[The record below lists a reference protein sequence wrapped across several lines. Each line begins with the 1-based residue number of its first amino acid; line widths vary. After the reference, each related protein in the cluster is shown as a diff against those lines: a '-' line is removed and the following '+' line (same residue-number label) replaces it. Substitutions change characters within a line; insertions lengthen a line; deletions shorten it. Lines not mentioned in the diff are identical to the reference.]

1 MNLKKGQVID
11 LEIEKIAFGGNGL
24 GRYEGRVVFVP
35 GTMPGD
41 KVKAAFTKI
50 KDDFAEADLVE
61 VVQKSPDRI
70 EPKCK
75 FFDKC
80 GGCQFQFMPYEMQLQ
95 IKKQQVIDSFERI
108 GKLKNPPV
116 AEIIG
121 CDQQYYYRN
130 KMEFSFGYDEAMKF
144 AVGMHLPGR
153 RYDIL
158 DLTECFLESDFSAKI
173 VNIIREFIGVTK
185 WPPFK
190 YSIGEGFLQSLYIR
204 EGKRT
209 NEVMIN
215 LVTSDDMPSD
225 FDEKM
230 EELVKIL
237 SELRDEVN
245 PAKKI
250 TSIYWTKVISRRGVP
265 KQKRETLL
273 YGKRTLTEKL
283 ALKNGDELTFEILP
297 QAFFQVNTFQAE
309 ILYNQVAD
317 FALKKSHGTVFDLFC
332 GTGTIGLFL
341 AKHVEQ
347 VFGVELILDAVRTAR
362 ENAQFNKIFNIDFL
376 VGDVDKIL
384 HQLKD
389 RPSLIVVDPP
399 RAGLTKGMIGKLNDF
414 DAKTIIYVSC
424 NPATL
429 ARDCN
434 LLSEYGYKVGEI
446 VPVDMFPN
454 SYHIEC
460 VCLLER

>member
-1 MNLKKGQVID
+1 
-11 LEIEKIAFGGNGL
+11 
-24 GRYEGRVVFVP
+24 
-35 GTMPGD
+35 
-41 KVKAAFTKI
+41 
-50 KDDFAEADLVE
+50 
-61 VVQKSPDRI
+61 
-70 EPKCK
+70 
-75 FFDKC
+75 
-80 GGCQFQFMPYEMQLQ
+80 
-95 IKKQQVIDSFERI
+95 
-108 GKLKNPPV
+108 
-116 AEIIG
+116 
-121 CDQQYYYRN
+121 
-130 KMEFSFGYDEAMKF
+130 
-144 AVGMHLPGR
+144 
-153 RYDIL
+153 
-158 DLTECFLESDFSAKI
+158 
-173 VNIIREFIGVTK
+173 
-185 WPPFK
+185 
-190 YSIGEGFLQSLYIR
+190 
-204 EGKRT
+204 
-209 NEVMIN
+209 MIN

>member
-1 MNLKKGQVID
+1 MQLRKGQIID
-11 LEIEKIAFGGNGL
+11 LDIEKIAFGGNGL
-24 GRYEGRVVFVP
+24 GKFEGRVVFVP

-41 KVKAAFTKI
+41 KVKAAFTRI

-61 VVQKSPDRI
+61 VVKKSPDRI

-80 GGCQFQFMPYEMQLQ
+80 GGCQLQFMPYGMQLQ
-95 IKKQQVIDSFERI
+95 VKKQQVIDSFERI
-108 GKLKNPPV
+108 GKIKNPPV
-116 AEIIG
+116 SEIIG

-144 AVGMHLPGR
+144 AIGMHLPGR

-173 VNIIREFIGVTK
+173 VNEIRDFIIGTT

-209 NEVMIN
+209 NEVMVN
-215 LVTSDDMPSD
+215 LVTSDDIPED
-225 FDEKM
+225 FDKKM
-230 EELVKIL
+230 EECVEILAKIK
-237 SELRDEVN
+237 DEN
-245 PAKKI
+245 NSAKKI
-250 TSIYWTKVISRRGVP
+250 TSIYWTKVINKRGFP

-309 ILYNQVAD
+309 ILYNQVAN

-362 ENAQFNKIFNIDFL
+362 ENAQLNKIFNIDFL
-376 VGDVDKIL
+376 AGDVDKIL

-399 RAGLTKGMIGKLNDF
+399 RAGLTKGMIGKMNEF

-424 NPATL
+424 NPATV

-434 LLSEYGYKVGEI
+434 LLSEYGYKVSEI